1 MSQNSAISRNG
12 VPIRLTDERWQH
24 IIEEHA
30 ELADLREDVLQT
42 ISGAERVLKGNRG
55 ELFAVRMVEAGKAMV
70 VVYRE
75 TDSTDGFVITAFLTR
90 RMAGLAQRE
99 QTWPSQN

>member
-1 MSQNSAISRNG
+1 MSRNG

-30 ELADLREDVLQT
+30 ELADLREEIMEAV
-42 ISGAERVLKGNRG
+42 SSAERVMSGTGG
-55 ELFAVRMVEAGKAMV
+55 ELLAVRMMEPGKALV

-75 TDSTDGFVITAFLTR
+75 AGVDDGFIITAFVTR
-90 RMAGLAQRE
+90 RLASLERRE
-99 QTWPSQN
+99 RIWPPQT